1 MSAARENRCLSPGV
15 LCTALSCIQVC
26 FPFQPQHGQ
35 QSGLFT
41 WLLSMLSLCPS
52 LAFDLL
58 LLLHLSPSQP
68 SFRCVSSSS
77 RLHELCRVWLLLY
90 VMSFVLGQ
98 GPGMLP
104 WVALNPWALARVCT
118 PPAGWVCVSV
128 QSLVF
133 PTPIPIFFLH
143 YGNILL
149 CARSFGDSF

>member
-1 MSAARENRCLSPGV
+1 MGVEAHPYGEGSKACLLPVRTGACLQASSAQRSPV
-15 LCTALSCIQVC
+15 SKFA
-26 FPFQPQHGQ
+26 F
-35 QSGLFT
+35 
-41 WLLSMLSLCPS
+41 LSMLSLCPS